1 MTVNDPKWP
10 WLWMTNIF
18 FDSYPPVI
26 KGSNGKSHIMKSFY
40 GNIIYK
46 WGIFH
51 DHVWLPEDT
60 SVVPSICP
68 SPCGRGGLR
77 SLIWMVPNGMA
88 LRKAWGAQHIQP
100 PFAETCAKLR
110 MKKGWRY
117 DNTIVFFTS
126 SLWWSNIAMERSTMF
141 NGKIHYF
148 YGHFQ

>member
-1 MTVNDPKWP
+1 MTMNDRQWP
-10 WLWMTNIF
+10 EMTMTLNDQHF
-18 FDSYPPVI
+18 FDSYPPEI
-26 KGSNGKSHIMKSFY
+26 KGSNGKPHRMKGFY

-88 LRKAWGAQHIQP
+88 LRKACGAQHIQP

-117 DNTIVFFTS
+117 DNTLFFTPLLNHGCWKEVF
-126 SLWWSNIAMERSTMF
+126 SLR
-141 NGKIHYF
+141 GRDYV
-148 YGHFQ
+148 Q